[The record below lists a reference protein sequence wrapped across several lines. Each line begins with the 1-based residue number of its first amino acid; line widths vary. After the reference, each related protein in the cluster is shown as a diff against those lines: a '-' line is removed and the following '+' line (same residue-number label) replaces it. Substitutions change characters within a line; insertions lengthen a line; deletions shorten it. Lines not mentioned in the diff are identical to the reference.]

1 MKLAVSNI
9 AWPPQDRDA
18 AYAILRDHGVT
29 GLEIAPGLLFD
40 GADDAFIPSQAEL
53 DDAVAAIGRAGLT
66 LVSMQSLL
74 FGVEGAGLFGD
85 EDERRRLLQGLGR
98 AIDLAGRLRIP
109 NLVFGSPKQRVIPP
123 GMPYE
128 QAEHIAIDLFRRV
141 GDIAIG
147 AGTRLAVE
155 PNPAAYGTNFL
166 THMADV
172 IAFVGK
178 VDHPGISMVFDLGA
192 LRMNGDYDDIER
204 LAEAAM
210 PFISHVHFSEA
221 HLAPAPAT
229 EQDAARAFAALAR
242 AGYAGWHSIEMR
254 APDQAPLA
262 ALTQAVGRF
271 TRAARCGASLE
282 QDR

>member
-9 AWPPQDRDA
+9 AWLPRDRDD
-18 AYAILRDHGVT
+18 AYAILRDHGIA

-40 GADDAFIPSQAEL
+40 GAADAFRPSQSEL
-53 DDAVAAIGRAGLT
+53 DAAVVAIERAGLR

-74 FGVEGAGLFGD
+74 FGVEGANLFGD
-85 EDERRRLLQGLGR
+85 EDERHRLGHGLGR

-109 NLVFGSPKQRVIPP
+109 NLVFGSPKQRIIPP
-123 GMPYE
+123 GMSGE
-128 QAEHIAIDLFRRV
+128 QTEHVAIDLFRRL
-141 GDIAIG
+141 GDAAIG
-147 AGTRLAVE
+147 ADTRLAIE

-178 VDHPGISMVFDLGA
+178 VDHPGIGMVFDLGA
-192 LRMNGDYDDIER
+192 LRMNDDYDDIER
-204 LAEAAM
+204 LAKAAL

-221 HLAPAPAT
+221 HLAPAPAD
-229 EQDAARAFAALAR
+229 EDDAARAFAALAD

-262 ALTQAVGRF
+262 TLTDAVSRF
-271 TRAARCGASLE
+271 TRAARRGASLE
-282 QDR
+282 QHR

>member
-9 AWPPQDRDA
+9 AWPPQDRDT
-18 AYAILRDHGVT
+18 AYAILRDHGIT

-53 DDAVAAIGRAGLT
+53 DDAVAAIERAGLN

-85 EDERRRLLQGLGR
+85 EDEQRRLLQGLVR

-123 GMPYE
+123 GMPYQ
-128 QAEHIAIDLFRRV
+128 QAERIAIDLFRRV

-147 AGTRLAVE
+147 AGTRLAIE

-166 THMADV
+166 TRMADV
-172 IAFVGK
+172 VAFVGK
-178 VDHPGISMVFDLGA
+178 VGHPGISMVFDLGA
-192 LRMNGDYDDIER
+192 LWMNGDYDDIER
-204 LAEAAM
+204 LAEAAL

-229 EQDAARAFAALAR
+229 ERDAARAFAALAR

-254 APDQAPLA
+254 ASDQAPLA
-262 ALTQAVGRF
+262 TLAGAVGRF